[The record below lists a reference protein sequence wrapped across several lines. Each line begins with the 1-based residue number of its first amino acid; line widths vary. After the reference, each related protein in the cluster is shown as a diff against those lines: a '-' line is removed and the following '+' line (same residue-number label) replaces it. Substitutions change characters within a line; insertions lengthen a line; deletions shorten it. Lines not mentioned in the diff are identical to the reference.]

1 VFSPRLLVTN
11 RPTIDYN
18 GWNYGSRD
26 ERTDKG
32 ATGLPLPTSLAGA
45 CRSTVERCGNRK
57 VLGDPMTLSV
67 MSLYL
72 KRFAY
77 FLLALLALTS
87 DIPGGPLATAKESAE
102 VPAGEG
108 QVEFARDI
116 LPILS
121 ANCFSCHGP
130 DESQRQADLRL
141 DLESDAKSDRNGNVA
156 VAPNSPESS
165 EILNRLT
172 STDPNEV
179 MPPPEFNR
187 QVEPAQVELIRR
199 WISQGATW
207 QRHWAFEPVKKP
219 AGDLD
224 TFVARRLSDQ
234 GLALQPP
241 AAPETLARRLALDL
255 IGLPPSPEMVR
266 SLQQAATQSPES
278 YQHAYHALVDE
289 LLRRP
294 EFGEHWARMWLDLA
308 RYADTKGY
316 EKDRGRTMWPY
327 RDWVIKAFND
337 DMPLS
342 QFTAEQLA
350 GDLLE
355 NPSDDQIIATA
366 FHRNT
371 MANDEGGTDDE
382 EFRVAAVKDRINTTV
397 QVWMGLTMGCA
408 QCHTHKYDPISIDEY
423 YRFYAIFNQTEDA
436 DRHDDAPRK
445 ALASDEQRDQRKQL
459 NGEIAAIKTELARA
473 EEAAAWESLSGE
485 PIWTATRIVDLK
497 SSGGTT
503 LTEDESDHSIVAS
516 GPSPPEDTYEIR
528 VSLSPGKYTSI
539 RLEALPA
546 RKSDGAATAGSVG
559 RSPKDPNFVVSEFTV
574 RFDSEDAASIGLAN
588 ARSGFAQDG
597 WPVTAAID
605 GDTKTGWAVSP
616 RKEERHVAIFDFSS
630 PLEIAEQTNL
640 VVSISQNYGGS
651 LTLARCRVSVSC
663 QDPKSLVPVQESEE
677 TKRLHA
683 ELASAEKRL
692 ADLNAAIAQL
702 PIMRELPAG
711 QRRQSRVHNRG
722 NFLDQGDIVQ
732 PALLS
737 SFHASPDENEPTR
750 LTVANWLVSDDNP
763 LTPRV
768 WANRVW
774 ARIFGRGLVETEE
787 DFGTL
792 GASPTHPELL
802 DFLAGTYRDVGWSH
816 KGLIKAIVT
825 SKTYQQS
832 SQCDSKVLEID
843 PDNRLLSRAQRFRL
857 SGETLRDQALAVSGL
872 LSSKMGGPP
881 VMPPQ
886 PDGLWR
892 STYSGE
898 QWVNAEGE
906 DRFRRGIYT
915 YLKRTTPYPS
925 LIALDGGSGEVC
937 LIRRIRTNTP
947 LQALVT
953 LNDPVFLE
961 AAAGLAK
968 RMVSDESAS
977 DDVARIESGLRF
989 ALFRPVREGE
999 TQPLIE
1005 LRKSVLESFQ
1015 VDPKA
1020 ANDLIETCRAAWVGQ
1035 EPAEAASWIVIAS
1048 AILNLDEFLTRN

>member
-1 VFSPRLLVTN
+1 MTLIVMSRFLKRISQILLVF
-11 RPTIDYN
+11 
-18 GWNYGSRD
+18 
-26 ERTDKG
+26 
-32 ATGLPLPTSLAGA
+32 LALDLGGF
-45 CRSTVERCGNRK
+45 VERR
-57 VLGDPMTLSV
+57 
-67 MSLYL
+67 
-72 KRFAY
+72 A
-77 FLLALLALTS
+77 
-87 DIPGGPLATAKESAE
+87 IAKE
-102 VPAGEG
+102 PTG
-108 QVEFARDI
+108 QQAVEFARDI

-141 DLESDAKSDRNGNVA
+141 DLESEAKANRGEQTAIV
-156 VAPNSPESS
+156 PESPESS
-165 EILNRLT
+165 ELLRRLV
-172 STDPNEV
+172 STDPDEV
-179 MPPPEFNR
+179 MPPPHFNR
-187 QVEPAQVELIRR
+187 KVEPAQVELIRR
-199 WISQGATW
+199 WIDQGATW

-219 AGDLD
+219 NGDLD
-224 TFVARRLSDQ
+224 TSIVQRLTDK
-234 GLALQPP
+234 GLALQP
-241 AAPETLARRLALDL
+241 AASPEKLARRLALDL
-255 IGLPPSPEMVR
+255 IGLPPTQPMVQ
-266 SLQQAATQSPES
+266 SLTRAAQQSPED
-278 YQHAYHALVDE
+278 YQRAYDSLVDE
-289 LLRRP
+289 LLRHP
-294 EFGEHWARMWLDLA
+294 AFGEHWARMWLDLA

-327 RDWVIKAFND
+327 RDWVINAFND
-337 DMPLS
+337 DMPLP

-350 GDLLE
+350 GDLFE
-355 NPSDDQIIATA
+355 EPSDDQIIATA

-445 ALASDEQRDQRKQL
+445 SIVTEEQSEQRKQF
-459 NGEIAAIKTELARA
+459 NAELASIKSELEKA
-473 EEAAAWESLSGE
+473 EESAAWTSPSGE
-485 PIWTATRIVDLK
+485 AIWSAPKIVDLK
-497 SSGGTT
+497 SNGGAT
-503 LTEDESDHSIVAS
+503 LAQDTSDHSIIAS
-516 GPSPPEDTYEIR
+516 GQSPAEDTYEIR
-528 VSLSPGKYTSI
+528 ILLSPGTYTSI

-559 RSPKDPNFVVSEFTV
+559 RSPKDPNFVVSEFLV
-574 RFDSEDAASIGLAN
+574 RLDDADAKPIALGN

-616 RKEERHVAIFDFSS
+616 RKEERHVAIFDFSA
-630 PLEIAEQTNL
+630 PLEIADETPL
-640 VVSISQNYGGS
+640 IVSVSQNYGGS
-651 LTLARCRVSVSC
+651 LTLARCRVSVSTL
-663 QDPKSLVPVQESEE
+663 DPKSLAIVEENEE
-677 TKRLHA
+677 TKRLRG
-683 ELASAEKRL
+683 ELAAAEKRL
-692 ADLNAAIAQL
+692 ADLNAAIVQL
-702 PIMRELPAG
+702 PILRELPTEK
-711 QRRQSRVHNRG
+711 RRDTRIHNRG
-722 NFLDQGDIVQ
+722 NFLDQGEVVQ
-732 PALLS
+732 PSLLS
-737 SFHASPDENEPTR
+737 SFHALADDAAPTR
-750 LTVANWLVSDDNP
+750 LTVANWLVSEENP

-802 DFLAGTYRDVGWSH
+802 DWLAATYRDGGWSH
-816 KGLIKAIVT
+816 KKLIKAIVT

-832 SQCDSKVLEID
+832 SHCDSKTIEID
-843 PDNRLLSRAQRFRL
+843 PDNQLLSRAPRFRL
-857 SGETLRDQALAVSGL
+857 SGEVLRDQALAVAGL

-886 PDGLWR
+886 PEGLWR

-898 QWVNAEGE
+898 QWIDAEGE

-925 LIALDGGSGEVC
+925 LIAFDGGSGEVC
-937 LIRRIRTNTP
+937 MIRRIRTNTP

-968 RMVSDESAS
+968 RMIGDQSAA
-977 DDVARIESGLRF
+977 DDAARIELGLQW
-989 ALFRPVREGE
+989 ALLRPIRAGE
-999 TQPLIE
+999 AKPLVE

-1015 VDPKA
+1015 EDPKA
-1020 ANDLIETCRAAWVGQ
+1020 AGDLIATCRAELDGQ
-1035 EPAEAASWIVIAS
+1035 DPAEAASWIVIAN

>member
-1 VFSPRLLVTN
+1 MSLFITRFSRLLL
-11 RPTIDYN
+11 I
-18 GWNYGSRD
+18 
-26 ERTDKG
+26 
-32 ATGLPLPTSLAGA
+32 
-45 CRSTVERCGNRK
+45 
-57 VLGDPMTLSV
+57 
-67 MSLYL
+67 
-72 KRFAY
+72 
-77 FLLALLALTS
+77 LLAINLTGFGGQLAIGKT
-87 DIPGGPLATAKESAE
+87 PAE
-102 VPAGEG
+102 ASR
-108 QVEFARDI
+108 VEFARDI

-130 DESQRQADLRL
+130 DESHRQADLRL
-141 DLESDAKSDRNGNVA
+141 DLEADAKSDRGGTFAIA
-156 VAPNSPESS
+156 VGSPESS
-165 EILNRLT
+165 EILRRLT
-172 STDPNEV
+172 STDPDEV
-179 MPPPEFNR
+179 MPPPQFNR
-187 QVEPAQVELIRR
+187 KVEPAQVELIRR
-199 WISQGATW
+199 WINQGATW

-224 TFVARRLSDQ
+224 TFIVRQLSQ
-234 GLALQPP
+234 KQLTLQPP
-241 AAPETLARRLALDL
+241 ASPEKLARRLTLDL
-255 IGLPPSPEMVR
+255 TGLPPTQEMVR
-266 SLQQAATQSPES
+266 SLQQAATQSPADF
-278 YQHAYHALVDE
+278 QRAYDSLVDE
-289 LLRRP
+289 LLRHP
-294 EFGEHWARMWLDLA
+294 AFGEHWARMWLDLA

-327 RDWVIKAFND
+327 RDWVINAFND

-445 ALASDEQRDQRKQL
+445 AIITDQQRDQRKQF
-459 NGEIAAIKTELARA
+459 NAEIASIKTELEKA
-473 EEAAAWESLSGE
+473 EEAAAWEPVSGE
-485 PIWTATRIVDLK
+485 PIWTAAKIVDLK
-497 SSGGTT
+497 SSGGAT
-503 LTEDESDHSIVAS
+503 LVEDESDHSIVAS
-516 GPSPPEDTYEIR
+516 GESPAEDTYEIR
-528 VSLSPGKYTSI
+528 MVLPPGKYTSI

-546 RKSDGAATAGSVG
+546 RKSDRAATAGSVG

-574 RFDSEDAASIGLAN
+574 HYEHADAALIGLAN

-597 WPVTAAID
+597 WPATAAID
-605 GDTKTGWAVSP
+605 GDPKTGWAVSP

-630 PLEIAEQTNL
+630 PIEIAQQTNL

-651 LTLARCRVSVSC
+651 LTLARYRISVSS
-663 QDPKSLVPVQESEE
+663 QDPKSLAPIQESEN
-677 TKRLHA
+677 TKRLRA

-692 ADLNAAIAQL
+692 ADLNAAIVQL
-702 PIMRELPAG
+702 PIFIELPTDK
-711 QRRQSRVHNRG
+711 RRESRIHNRG
-722 NFLDQGDIVQ
+722 NFMDQGDVVQ

-737 SFHASPDENEPTR
+737 SFHDSTDQSQATR
-750 LTVANWLVSDDNP
+750 LTVANWLVSDDNS

-802 DFLAGTYRDVGWSH
+802 DWLAAEYRDGGWSH

-832 SQCDSKVLEID
+832 SHCDSKVLEID
-843 PDNRLLSRAQRFRL
+843 PDNQLLSRAPRFRL
-857 SGETLRDQALAVSGL
+857 SGEVLRDQTLAASGL

-886 PDGLWR
+886 PEGLWR

-898 QWVNAEGE
+898 QWIDAEGE

-961 AAAGLAK
+961 AAAAFSK
-968 RMVSDESAS
+968 RMTRDESLS
-977 DDVARIESGLRF
+977 DDAARIESGLQL
-989 ALFRPVREGE
+989 ALLRPVREGE
-999 TQPLIE
+999 TKPLIE
-1005 LRKSVLESFQ
+1005 LKGLVLESFQ
-1015 VDPKA
+1015 TDPKA
-1020 ANDLIETCRAAWVGQ
+1020 AQDLIATCRAEVDGQ
-1035 EPAEAASWIVIAS
+1035 DPSEAASWIVIAS
-1048 AILNLDEFLTRN
+1048 VILNLDEFLTRN

>member
-1 VFSPRLLVTN
+1 MTFFVSVKRFSRLLL
-11 RPTIDYN
+11 I
-18 GWNYGSRD
+18 
-26 ERTDKG
+26 
-32 ATGLPLPTSLAGA
+32 
-45 CRSTVERCGNRK
+45 
-57 VLGDPMTLSV
+57 
-67 MSLYL
+67 
-72 KRFAY
+72 
-77 FLLALLALTS
+77 LLAIKLIGFGGQLA
-87 DIPGGPLATAKESAE
+87 IGEE
-102 VPAGEG
+102 PAGESR
-108 QVEFARDI
+108 VEFARDI

-130 DESQRQADLRL
+130 DESHRQADLRL
-141 DLESDAKSDRNGNVA
+141 DLEADAKSDRAGSLA
-156 VAPNSPESS
+156 IAAGAPESS
-165 EILNRLT
+165 EIVRRLL
-172 STDPNEV
+172 STDPDEM
-179 MPPPEFNR
+179 MPPPQFNR
-187 QVEPAQVELIRR
+187 KVEPAQVQLIRR

-207 QRHWAFEPVKKP
+207 QRHWAFESVKKP

-224 TFVARRLSDQ
+224 TFIVRRLAEKGLTLQPPASPEKLARRLS
-234 GLALQPP
+234 
-241 AAPETLARRLALDL
+241 LDL
-255 IGLPPSPEMVR
+255 IGLPPTQAMVR
-266 SLQQAATQSPES
+266 SLQQAAAQSPEV
-278 YQHAYHALVDE
+278 YQRAYDSLVDE
-289 LLRRP
+289 LLRQP
-294 EFGEHWARMWLDLA
+294 AFGEHWARMWLDMA

-316 EKDRGRTMWPY
+316 EKDRGRTVWPY

-337 DMPLS
+337 DMPLA
-342 QFTAEQLA
+342 QFTTEQLA

-355 NPSDDQIIATA
+355 NPSGDQIIATA

-445 ALASDEQRDQRKQL
+445 AIVTDEQQEQRKQF
-459 NGEIAAIKTELARA
+459 NTQIASIKTELAKA
-473 EEAAAWESLSGE
+473 EEAAAWESLAGE
-485 PIWTATRIVDLK
+485 PIWTAAKIVALK
-497 SSGGTT
+497 SSGGAT
-503 LTEDESDHSIVAS
+503 LTQDESDHSIVAS
-516 GPSPPEDTYEIR
+516 GQSPAEDTYEIR
-528 VSLSPGKYTSI
+528 MVLAPGNYTSI

-546 RKSDGAATAGSVG
+546 RKSDAAATVGSVG

-574 RFDSEDAASIGLAN
+574 GFENTDAGSIGLAN

-605 GDTKTGWAVSP
+605 GDPKTGWAISP
-616 RKEERHVAIFDFSS
+616 RKEERQVAIFDFSS
-630 PLEIAEQTNL
+630 PIEIAEETNL

-651 LTLARCRVSVSC
+651 LTLARCRISVSS
-663 QDPKSLVPVQESEE
+663 QDPKSLAPVQESEQ
-677 TKRLHA
+677 TKRLRA

-692 ADLNAAIAQL
+692 ADLNAAIVQL
-702 PIMRELPAG
+702 PIMRELPADKH
-711 QRRQSRVHNRG
+711 RESRLHNRG
-722 NFLDQGDIVQ
+722 NFLDQGDVVQ

-737 SFHASPDENEPTR
+737 SFHAAPDESQPTR

-802 DFLAGTYRDVGWSH
+802 DWLAATYRDGGWSH
-816 KGLIKAIVT
+816 QGLIKAIVR

-832 SQCDSKVLEID
+832 SHCDSTILEID
-843 PDNRLLSRAQRFRL
+843 PDNRLLSRAPRFRF
-857 SGETLRDQALAVSGL
+857 SGEVLRDQALAVSGL

-886 PDGLWR
+886 PEGLWR

-898 QWVNAEGE
+898 QWVDAEGE

-968 RMVSDESAS
+968 RMISDESALA
-977 DDVARIESGLRF
+977 DTARIELGLQL
-989 ALFRPVREGE
+989 ALLRPIREEE
-999 TQPLIE
+999 TKPLIE
-1005 LRKSVLESFQ
+1005 LKESILESFQ
-1015 VDPKA
+1015 ADSKA
-1020 ANDLIETCRAAWVGQ
+1020 AQDLIATCRVEVDGQ
-1035 EPAEAASWIVIAS
+1035 DPSAVATWIVIAS

>member
-1 VFSPRLLVTN
+1 
-11 RPTIDYN
+11 
-18 GWNYGSRD
+18 
-26 ERTDKG
+26 
-32 ATGLPLPTSLAGA
+32 
-45 CRSTVERCGNRK
+45 
-57 VLGDPMTLSV
+57 MTLCV
-67 MSLYL
+67 LSLSL
-72 KRFAY
+72 FFKRFAY
-77 FLLALLALTS
+77 FLLAWVALAANIS
-87 DIPGGPLATAKESAE
+87 GGRQVIAKEPTDL
-102 VPAGEG
+102 PAGDDR
-108 QVEFARDI
+108 VEFARHI

-141 DLESDAKSDRNGNVA
+141 DLEADAKLDRNGSAAIV
-156 VAPNSPESS
+156 PNSPQSS
-165 EILNRLT
+165 EILNRLI

-187 QVEPAQVELIRR
+187 KVEPAQVELIRR
-199 WISQGATW
+199 WINQGATW
-207 QRHWAFEPVKKP
+207 QRHWAFEPVDKP

-224 TFVARRLSDQ
+224 TFIVQRLTDK

-241 AAPETLARRLALDL
+241 APPATLARRLALDL
-255 IGLPPSPEMVR
+255 IGLPPTQAMVQ
-266 SLQQAATQSPES
+266 SLQQAAVKSPES
-278 YQHAYHALVDE
+278 YQRAYDSLVDE

-337 DMPLS
+337 DMPLA

-355 NPSDDQIIATA
+355 NASDDQIIATA

-436 DRHDDAPRK
+436 DRHDDSPRK
-445 ALASDEQRDQRKQL
+445 ALLSAEQRDQRKQL
-459 NGEIAAIKTELARA
+459 NGEISSIKAELSKA
-473 EEAAAWESLSGE
+473 EEAAAWESSIGE
-485 PIWTATRIVDLK
+485 AIWIAPKIADAK
-497 SSGGTT
+497 SSGGAT
-503 LTEDESDHSIVAS
+503 LTYDESDHSIVAS
-516 GPSPPEDTYEIR
+516 GQSPAEDTYEIR
-528 VSLSPGKYTSI
+528 MTLPPGKYTSI

-546 RKSDGAATAGSVG
+546 RKSDGAAIAGSVG
-559 RSPKDPNFVVSEFTV
+559 RSPKDPNFVVSEFGV
-574 RFDSEDAASIGLAN
+574 KIDEADAPSIVLTN

-597 WPVTAAID
+597 WPVISAID

-616 RKEERHVAIFDFSS
+616 RKEERHVAIFDFAS
-630 PLEIAEQTNL
+630 PPEIAKETNL
-640 VVSISQNYGGS
+640 VISISQNYGSS
-651 LTLARCRVSVSC
+651 LTLARCRISVSS
-663 QDPKSLVPVQESEE
+663 QDPALLTPVQESEE
-677 TKRLHA
+677 TKRRRD
-683 ELASAEKRL
+683 ELSATEKQL
-692 ADLNAAIAQL
+692 ADLNAAIVQL
-702 PIMRELPAG
+702 PIMHEMPAG
-711 QRRQSRVHNRG
+711 QRRESRLHNRG
-722 NFLDQGDIVQ
+722 NFLDQGDVVQ

-737 SFHASPDENEPTR
+737 SFHASPDATEPTR
-750 LTVANWLVSDDNP
+750 LTVANWLVSENNP

-802 DFLAGTYRDVGWSH
+802 DWLAATYRDGGWSH

-825 SKTYQQS
+825 SETYQQS
-832 SQCDSKVLEID
+832 SQCDSKSLEID
-843 PDNRLLSRAQRFRL
+843 PDNQSLSRAPRYRL
-857 SGETLRDQALAVSGL
+857 SGEVLRDQALAVSGL

-886 PDGLWR
+886 PEGLWR

-898 QWVNAEGE
+898 QWVDAEGE

-968 RMVSDESAS
+968 RMISDQAVSDDA
-977 DDVARIESGLRF
+977 ARIELGLQF
-989 ALFRPVREGE
+989 ALLRPVRDGE
-999 TQPLIE
+999 TKPLIE

-1015 VDPKA
+1015 ADPKA
-1020 ANDLIETCRAAWVGQ
+1020 ASDLTATSRAELAGH
-1035 EPAEAASWIVIAS
+1035 EPPEAAAWIVIAS
-1048 AILNLDEFLTRN
+1048 TILNLDEFLTRN

>member
-1 VFSPRLLVTN
+1 
-11 RPTIDYN
+11 
-18 GWNYGSRD
+18 
-26 ERTDKG
+26 
-32 ATGLPLPTSLAGA
+32 
-45 CRSTVERCGNRK
+45 
-57 VLGDPMTLSV
+57 
-67 MSLYL
+67 MSLFITRVSQL
-72 KRFAY
+72 LLI
-77 FLLALLALTS
+77 LLAIKS
-87 DIPGGPLATAKESAE
+87 IIFGGQRAISKETTEQAR
-102 VPAGEG
+102 
-108 QVEFARDI
+108 VEFARDI

-130 DESQRQADLRL
+130 DESHREADLRL
-141 DLESDAKSDRNGNVA
+141 DLEADAKSDRGGTFA
-156 VAPNSPESS
+156 IAAGSPESS
-165 EILNRLT
+165 EILRRLI
-172 STDPNEV
+172 SSDPDEV
-179 MPPPEFNR
+179 MPPPQFNR
-187 QVEPAQVELIRR
+187 KVEPAQVELIRR

-207 QRHWAFEPVKKP
+207 QRHWAFEPVKKN

-224 TFVARRLSDQ
+224 TFIVRRLSEKQ
-234 GLALQPP
+234 LALQPP
-241 AAPETLARRLALDL
+241 ASPEKLARRLALDL
-255 IGLPPSPEMVR
+255 TGLPPTQAMVR
-266 SLQQAATQSPES
+266 SLQHAATQSPAD
-278 YQHAYHALVDE
+278 YQRAYDALVDE
-289 LLRRP
+289 LLRNP
-294 EFGEHWARMWLDLA
+294 AFGEHWARMWLDLA

-423 YRFYAIFNQTEDA
+423 YRFFAIFNQTEDA

-445 ALASDEQRDQRKQL
+445 AIITDQQQEQRKKF
-459 NGEIAAIKTELARA
+459 NAEIASIRNELAKA
-473 EEAAAWESLSGE
+473 EESAAWNAISGE
-485 PIWTATRIVDLK
+485 PIWNAVKIVDLK
-497 SSGGTT
+497 SSGGAK
-503 LTEDESDHSIVAS
+503 LAEDESDHSIVAS
-516 GPSPPEDTYEIR
+516 GKSPAEDTYEIR
-528 VSLSPGKYTSI
+528 FSLSPGKYTSI

-559 RSPKDPNFVVSEFTV
+559 RSPKDPNFVVSEFAV
-574 RFDSEDAASIGLAN
+574 RYDDADAASIGLAN

-605 GDTKTGWAVSP
+605 GDPKTGWAVSP
-616 RKEERHVAIFDFSS
+616 RKEERHVAIFDFAS
-630 PLEIAEQTNL
+630 PIEIAQPTNL
-640 VVSISQNYGGS
+640 VVSITQNYGGS
-651 LTLARCRVSVSC
+651 LTLARCRISVSG
-663 QDPKSLVPVQESEE
+663 QDPKSLVPIQESEE
-677 TKRLHA
+677 TKRLRG

-692 ADLNAAIAQL
+692 ADLNAAIVQL
-702 PIMRELPAG
+702 PIMRELTG
-711 QRRQSRVHNRG
+711 DKRRESRIHNRG
-722 NFLDQGDIVQ
+722 NFLDQGDVVQ

-737 SFHASPDENEPTR
+737 SFHALPGESQPTR
-750 LTVANWLVSDDNP
+750 LTAANWLVSEDNP

-802 DFLAGTYRDVGWSH
+802 DWLAAEYRDGGWSH
-816 KGLIKAIVT
+816 KKLIKAIVT

-832 SQCDSKVLEID
+832 SHCDSKVLGID
-843 PDNRLLSRAQRFRL
+843 PDNQLLSRAPRFRL
-857 SGETLRDQALAVSGL
+857 SGEVLRDQALAVSGL
-872 LSSKMGGPP
+872 LSTKMGGPP

-886 PDGLWR
+886 PEGLWR

-898 QWVNAEGE
+898 QWVDAEGE

-961 AAAGLAK
+961 AAAGFAK
-968 RMVSDESAS
+968 RMTSDESLT
-977 DDVARIESGLRF
+977 DDTARIESGLQL
-989 ALFRPVREGE
+989 ALMRPTREGE
-999 TQPLIE
+999 ARPLIE

-1015 VDPKA
+1015 ADPKA
-1020 ANDLIETCRAAWVGQ
+1020 AQDLIATCRAEVDGQ
-1035 EPAEAASWIVIAS
+1035 DASDVASWIVIAS